1 MPRTNIIQAALTF
14 ITKTKTVRIID
25 QRSREIDKNKGI
37 LRDQRAE
44 KIIRIIATTG
54 KGVIKSFQS
63 QAEEPA
69 EMSNIK

>member
-14 ITKTKTVRIID
+14 ITKTKTVRITD
-25 QRSREIDKNKGI
+25 QRSREIDKNKGV

-54 KGVIKSFQS
+54 RGVIKSFQS

>member
-54 KGVIKSFQS
+54 RGVIKSFQS

>member
-14 ITKTKTVRIID
+14 ITKTKTVRITD
-25 QRSREIDKNKGI
+25 QRSREIDKNKGV

-54 KGVIKSFQS
+54 RGVIKSVQS

>member
-14 ITKTKTVRIID
+14 ITKTKTVRITD
-25 QRSREIDKNKGI
+25 QRSREIDKNKGV

-54 KGVIKSFQS
+54 NGVIKSFQS